1 VAVQIGVLGA
11 SKEIA
16 TLGDGQFF
24 GEMSLMTGET
34 RAATVVAKNDVECYV
49 VEKEAFQEIVQ
60 EKPELA
66 GIISDILSR
75 RQVDLGLKRSL
86 TPVPTAA
93 QSNQLRSK
101 IAAFF
106 GIGGGGKARS

>member
-1 VAVQIGVLGA
+1 MAVQIGVLGA
-11 SKEIA
+11 SKEVA
-16 TLGDGQFF
+16 TMGDGEFF

-34 RAATVVAKNDVECYV
+34 RAATVVAKTDVECYIV
-49 VEKEAFQEIVQ
+49 DKEAFQEIVH

-66 GIISDILSR
+66 GTISDILAK
-75 RQVDLGLKRSL
+75 RQVNLGGAKRSL

-93 QSNQLRSK
+93 QTNQLRSK

-106 GIGGGGKARS
+106 GIGGGKPRG

>member
-11 SKEIA
+11 SKEVA

-24 GEMSLMTGET
+24 GEMSLMTGESRT
-34 RAATVVAKNDVECYV
+34 ATVVAKTDVECYIV
-49 VEKEAFQEIVQ
+49 DKDAFQEIVQ

-75 RQVDLGLKRSL
+75 RQVDLGVKRTM
-86 TPVPTAA
+86 TPVPSAA
-93 QSNQLRSK
+93 QTNQLRSK

-106 GIGGGGKARS
+106 GIGGGKSRS